1 MLPVKINNHGQEPIY
16 RQISSQIAAL
26 IRAGRLTPGQQ
37 LPAERELALQLKVA
51 RGTIKKAYE
60 MLVQQHY
67 IVAARGRGS
76 LVADSP
82 ASQQGAPVRARQTRL
97 HNTDVK
103 AADAKES
110 DRPTSRLEQATQ
122 LIENC
127 IWQLEDI
134 GFAWRE
140 MADLF
145 NLLLTR
151 REERFS
157 QFAIAAIDC
166 NPEALGI
173 YQSQLAPLTHIAT
186 ARFLFAE
193 LREAKDPATV
203 LAPFDLILTTSNH
216 IEELRSL
223 VPELAD
229 KAVPVVVSPSQATL
243 IALARLN
250 NDSRAGVLY
259 QSRRFF
265 QIISGWVGKSGFNG
279 DLSGICYLD
288 EKPAAIEKF
297 IDDKDVLIVPPGF
310 AVQLPSELLHAINL
324 FRQRGGLL
332 IDFAYQI
339 ERGSLLYLEELIKNL
354 LNRPGKK
361 Q

>member
-1 MLPVKINNHGQEPIY
+1 
-16 RQISSQIAAL
+16 
-26 IRAGRLTPGQQ
+26 
-37 LPAERELALQLKVA
+37 
-51 RGTIKKAYE
+51 
-60 MLVQQHY
+60 
-67 IVAARGRGS
+67 
-76 LVADSP
+76 VADSP

-310 AVQLPSELLHAINL
+310 AAQLPSELLHAINL

>member
-1 MLPVKINNHGQEPIY
+1 MLPVKIDNQGQEPIY

-26 IRAGRLTPGQQ
+26 IKSGRLTPGQQ

-60 MLVQQHY
+60 ALVQQHY

-76 LVADSP
+76 LVAKTSSRRGTPDDADVSMP
-82 ASQQGAPVRARQTRL
+82 
-97 HNTDVK
+97 HN
-103 AADAKES
+103 
-110 DRPTSRLEQATQ
+110 DRPTSRLEQASQ
-122 LIENC
+122 IIGNSIL
-127 IWQLEDI
+127 QLEEL

-145 NLLLTR
+145 SLLLTR
-151 REERFS
+151 REEDVSRL
-157 QFAIAAIDC
+157 AIAAVDC

-173 YQSQLAPLTHIAT
+173 YQSQLAPLTHMAT
-186 ARFLFAE
+186 ARFLFSE
-193 LREAKDPATV
+193 LREAPDPAFI
-203 LAPFDLILTTSNH
+203 LAPFDLILTTANH

-223 VPELAD
+223 VPALAD

-243 IALARLN
+243 IALARIN
-250 NDSRAGVLY
+250 NDSRVGVLY

-265 QIISGWVGKSGFNG
+265 QIISGWVGKSGYNG
-279 DLSGICYLD
+279 NLSGICYL
-288 EKPAAIEKF
+288 ENKPCDVEKF
-297 IDDKDVLIVPPGF
+297 VEGKDVLIVPPGF
-310 AVQLPSELLHAINL
+310 AAQLPSDLLHAINI
-324 FRQRGGLL
+324 FRQRDGQL

-339 ERGSLLYLEELIKNL
+339 ERGSLLHLEELIKNL